1 MVNRVGDWAFLIGL
15 FLLFWVYGN
24 LDFQSIFSLT
34 PLINDRVLTLIGAC
48 LLVGAMAKSA
58 QLGLHVWLPNAME
71 GRNIILHIL
80 LGWFCGYFLF
90 DIWGISLISTTYCE
104 ERTISPQLS
113 FFAC

>member
-24 LDFQSIFSLT
+24 LDFSSIFSLT

-71 GRNIILHIL
+71 GQISFRT
-80 LGWFCGYFLF
+80 
-90 DIWGISLISTTYCE
+90 DIGLVLW
-104 ERTISPQLS
+104 LS
-113 FFAC
+113 FFDIPFSQPPLLPVYLEVPLKVTLLNLDP

>member
-34 PLINDRVLTLIGAC
+34 PLINERVLTLIGAC

-71 GRNIILHIL
+71 GRNSFWHIYWV
-80 LGWFCGYFLF
+80 GSVAIF